1 MTGETLFVFGLLL
14 VTIILFVS
22 DRLRLDVV
30 AMLVIVALMLS
41 GLLSPGEGLS
51 AFISSTGTVAIFI
64 PIALGLAGKV
74 GVLLQLLAMV
84 VTLLAVPFLF
94 PLR

>member
-41 GLLSPGEGLS
+41 GLLSPGEGLYT
-51 AFISSTGTVAIFI
+51 FMSSTGTVAIFI

-74 GVLLQLLAMV
+74 GLAPAAWLTISM
-84 VTLLAVPFLF
+84 TPDR
-94 PLR
+94 LR